1 MKYDIVELYGEI
13 SVLPSCTIWST
24 IHISDMEVL
33 TICIINLS
41 FRIQLYGSFNAE
53 AARYVIYGNKCA

>member
-1 MKYDIVELYGEI
+1 
-13 SVLPSCTIWST
+13 
-24 IHISDMEVL
+24 MEVL

-41 FRIQLYGSFNAE
+41 FLIQLYGSFNAE